1 MNMYYR
7 HIKIK
12 KSILLFVYLT
22 LILLFSCSKVEN
34 TDVLQN
40 SYIIN
45 LNSNIV
51 HKTNCQTVPKM
62 STKNKIISNE
72 PIEDILLKGYAAC
85 KDCKPD
91 RDAKFIVGEE
101 INEFEKI
108 LHDEFG
114 FGKDYTDKVLK
125 LLSNLYEG
133 IKARKRNNYESNK
146 EYHKLL
152 ASTVYQN
159 RKTWSLIAGHY
170 SSKNEVISEFN
181 KNYNCLKIND
191 KSYFDDMSMNNLY
204 DEVIN
209 QHDIKSGND
218 NDFAHMSATISVYAY
233 DSIFKG
239 LAKNYAVQF
248 NGIYDL
254 EANCGYIGDI
264 CGTNGTKP
272 SMNKDDYA
280 ADLDAVNIYN
290 RYVNSEK
297 NVYEVFIEYYK
308 GISEDRIN
316 RAIEFRT
323 HIPVETIMKY
333 RNAYSHFLQKNKK
346 FKYKDINEDYIN
358 RMNYYENFVS
368 HIVNADHI
376 FEACKYFK
384 YHEY

>member
-1 MNMYYR
+1 MYNKFR
-7 HIKIK
+7 KTKRI
-12 KSILLFVYLT
+12 ILLIICFIIIALV
-22 LILLFSCSKVEN
+22 SCSKYEN
-34 TDVLQN
+34 IDILQN

-146 EYHKLL
+146 EYHRLL

-218 NDFAHMSATISVYAY
+218 NDFAHMSATISVYNYESPIKVIAGA
-233 DSIFKG
+233 I
-239 LAKNYAVQF
+239 AKEY
-248 NGIYDL
+248 NGISNI
-254 EANCGYIGDI
+254 EVQTGFIGDI
-264 CGTNGTKP
+264 CGVYGTKP

-280 ADLDAVNIYN
+280 ADLDAVNLYN
-290 RYVNSEK
+290 RYIANNKQTIYEIFIQYYNDLSN
-297 NVYEVFIEYYK
+297 NV
-308 GISEDRIN
+308 IN
-316 RAIEFRT
+316 RAEEFISNISIEK
-323 HIPVETIMKY
+323 VMNY
-333 RNAYSHFLQKNKK
+333 REYYSAYLQKDE
-346 FKYKDINEDYIN
+346 KYNYSIDNSDYIN
-358 RMNYYENFVS
+358 RMNYYDNFVEHLTKLDQS
-368 HIVNADHI
+368 
-376 FEACKYFK
+376 FTPCKYFP
-384 YHEY
+384 YTEY